1 MLKSLTSILKWF
13 TNLSDVKRVIAFMGA
28 AVLFL
33 GFFFI
38 KRDKDNQKAYNELK
52 LEYKKRLDTCE
63 TKYSKSIDDVIF
75 WKDSLANEKLKN
87 ALLEIDKM
95 KEIVNQVKKTEK
107 QVISTSQNI
116 KKNQAAILNKL
127 KDEE

>member
-28 AVLFL
+28 AILFL

-38 KRDKDNQKAYNELK
+38 KRDKDNQKAHNELK

-95 KEIVNQVKKTEK
+95 KEIANQVKKTEK